1 MKNKTVGKSAKKFD
15 YHNLVQSILAEEKLT
30 FDKNT
35 NTDLTCK

>member
-1 MKNKTVGKSAKKFD
+1 MKNKSEGKSAKKFD
-15 YHNLVQSILAEEKLT
+15 YHNLVQSILAEEKLN